1 MAQLFWQLVRAACL
15 ELAKDTDEMVDFRR
29 ALLAIVKAQS
39 GEQFRVGLLQMAR
52 FVERRYPANGKKGT
66 RKPPESGPAQAV
78 SLALDS
84 RIGYNV
90 TDEQWPG

>member
-15 ELAKDTDEMVDFRR
+15 ELAKYPDEMMDFRR
-29 ALLAIVKAQS
+29 ALLAIVKAQD
-39 GEQFRVGLLQMAR
+39 GDQFRVGLLQMAR
-52 FVERRYPANGKKGT
+52 FVERRYPATGTSRSKK
-66 RKPPESGPAQAV
+66 PSESGPV
-78 SLALDS
+78 SVPLALDS